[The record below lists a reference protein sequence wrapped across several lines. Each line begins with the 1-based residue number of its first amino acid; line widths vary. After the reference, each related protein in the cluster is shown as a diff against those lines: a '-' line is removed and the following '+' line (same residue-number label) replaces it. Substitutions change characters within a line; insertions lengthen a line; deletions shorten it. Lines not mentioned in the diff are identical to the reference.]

1 MKSKASCFSLSGP
14 LFVENIRRY
23 WAVMAVAFIAY
34 FLAGVSPILINM
46 GEPDLRR
53 SAGYIDNL
61 LTGQNPM
68 FISLGFA
75 MPIICAVIALNYM
88 QKSASATSIHAMPF
102 SRARLYNTSVLSGF
116 VMTVIPY
123 IAAVL
128 ILLLIARPTYSVY
141 DYTEWETIGSV
152 LNPDAKDVF
161 TRSAI
166 LIWALESIVTS
177 LFVYAIAIFGGI
189 ISGNGVMHSIMAVC
203 WNWLAPAL
211 ALVGV
216 YFSGQYLYGYSA
228 DLTFITYLT
237 PVMRTVFYDT
247 LTGGQFAAYIIISIA
262 VLALSAFL
270 YGRRKLERTG
280 EAIVFTWL
288 KPILCCLFTLF
299 VTILTGLYFEA
310 LGVLSDSYLSCYLGY
325 AVGAIVGYLVAR
337 MIVFK
342 TPKVFNVATLKGF
355 AIYVVILIAIFAGF
369 IFDIGGYETRVPAA
383 NKIEAAYITMPDLG
397 AFASYDRYQAEHF
410 NMVYDDDDI
419 YKVNRYANIVRFKD
433 SENIEEVRKIHSYI
447 AEHNEFS
454 NRTGIF
460 ESEPYEDGV
469 QYRNVRIIYD
479 LGGKTFERSYY
490 IKQAE
495 FEKSEGFAKLL
506 SGKEFKDQ
514 FSFENLV
521 MESIDS
527 IQVSD
532 AVKKADTMFT
542 GSAAEELL
550 AALEA
555 DFRARTFEQETDT
568 KNISFVNIQVV
579 YRFSEEAKKDYG
591 AGVRGISVPLYYS
604 DENTIAWLES
614 HGFENVTELPTK
626 YIRSMA
632 IYYTGDLVYAAG
644 GEELA
649 EYVLEHGLHSANN
662 LIYDSYLAFSLYPSP
677 DTAAALI
684 ELERKNYEGT
694 IDWDKYSDLQVK
706 YIDSMIGEVYLPI
719 SEVPEDLLKRI
730 ANSSDFKNYGHTA
743 EDFAR

>member
-34 FLAGVSPILINM
+34 FLAGISPIFLNM
-46 GEPDLRR
+46 SEPDLRHA
-53 SAGYIDNL
+53 AGYIHNL
-61 LTGQNPM
+61 LMGQNPM
-68 FISLGFA
+68 FVALGFA
-75 MPIICAVIALNYM
+75 MPLICAVIALNYM
-88 QKSASATSIHAMPF
+88 QKSASATTIHSMPF

-116 VMTVIPY
+116 VMTIVPY
-123 IAAVL
+123 IAVVL
-128 ILLLIARPTYSVY
+128 ILLIIARPTYSVY
-141 DYTEWETIGSV
+141 DYTDWDTIGSV

-216 YFSGQYLYGYSA
+216 YLSGTYLYGYSA
-228 DLTFITYLT
+228 NLDWITYLS
-237 PVMRTVFYDT
+237 PVMRTIYEDT
-247 LTGGQFAAYIIISIA
+247 LTGGQLAAYIIISIA
-262 VLALSAFL
+262 VLVFSAFL

-280 EAIVFTWL
+280 DAIVFGWMR
-288 KPILCCLFTLF
+288 PILCCLFTLF

-310 LGVLSDSYLSCYLGY
+310 LGILSNSEISCYLGY
-325 AVGAIVGYLVAR
+325 VVGAVVGYLVAR

-355 AIYVVILIAIFAGF
+355 AIYVVIVIALFAGF
-369 IFDIGGYETRVPAA
+369 IFDVAGYETRVPAA

-397 AFASYDRYQAEHF
+397 AYASFDRYQAEHF
-410 NMVYDDDDI
+410 NMVYDGDDI
-419 YKVNRYANIVRFKD
+419 YKANRYANIVRFKD
-433 SENIEEVRKIHSYI
+433 SDNIEEVRKIHSYI

-454 NRTGIF
+454 NRNGLF
-460 ESEPYEDGV
+460 GSEDYDMNV
-469 QYRNVRIIYD
+469 HYCNVRVIYD

-490 IKQAE
+490 IKQSE

-514 FSFENLV
+514 FSFDNLNMSSIENIAV
-521 MESIDS
+521 NDS
-527 IQVSD
+527 
-532 AVKKADTMFT
+532 VKRADSTFT
-542 GSAAEELL
+542 RGEAEELL

-555 DFRARTFEQETDT
+555 DFRARTFEQETNP
-568 KNISFVNIQVV
+568 KNISFVTIDVT
-579 YRFSEEAKKDYG
+579 YRYSEEAKKDFG
-591 AGVRGISVPLYYS
+591 ADMRGISVPLHYS
-604 DENTIAWLES
+604 DENTISWLEA
-614 HGFENVTELPTK
+614 HGFENITELPTD

-632 IYYTGDLVYAAG
+632 VYFEGDLVYTVSSR
-644 GEELA
+644 ELA
-649 EYVLEHGLHSANN
+649 ETVLEHGLHSANN
-662 LIYDSYLAFSLYPSP
+662 MQYNSYLAFSLYPSA
-677 DTAAALI
+677 DTASALI

-706 YIDSMIGEVYLPI
+706 YMDSMIGEVYLPI
-719 SEVPEDLLKRI
+719 SEVPEDLLKKI
-730 ANSSDFKNYGHTA
+730 SNSSDFKTHGHTA